1 MTYDLSNPLHR
12 KLFVK
17 RCNHLLK
24 KNSGSVTL
32 VDESKRTLNQNR
44 YLHVIIRIL
53 AMETG
58 VTESYAKDVYFKRLA
73 NPSLFVA
80 EKEDNISGT
89 KVQFLRS
96 TASLTKEEMLRAIN
110 NFRRWSED
118 NGYYLPSADE
128 DESGELK
135 FSSETDEE
143 AFKQAE
149 LETDRLGAYI
159 NG

>member
-1 MTYDLSNPLHR
+1 M
-12 KLFVK
+12 K

-58 VTESYAKDVYFKRLA
+58 VTESYAKDVYFKQLA
-73 NPSLFVA
+73 NPSIFIA
-80 EKEDNISGT
+80 ENEDELSGM
-89 KVQFLRS
+89 KVQFLKS
-96 TASLTKEEMLRAIN
+96 TASLTKEEMSRAIN
-110 NFRRWSED
+110 NFRHWAED

-135 FSSETDEE
+135 FSSDNDEQ

-159 NG
+159 DG